1 MPNDKITAVGANIAE
16 KAAMIWN
23 VADMLRGPFKP
34 HEYGLVILPMT
45 VVKRFH
51 DCLLPTHQAVLDTYE
66 KVKKLQVIDGF
77 LQKASGYQ
85 FYNTSRFTFETL
97 LADPDNIESNFRD
110 YLSGFSANAQDVLA
124 KFDFDNIIKRMV
136 ESNTLYLV
144 IKEFGSERAILA
156 RTRSAPWTAAISL
169 RTWCGGSPR
178 ALARKPEPTSPAGI
192 SSI

>member
-110 YLSGFSANAQDVLA
+110 YLWRATPSTSLSRSSAPRRD
-124 KFDFDNIIKRMV
+124 
-136 ESNTLYLV
+136 
-144 IKEFGSERAILA
+144 ILA
-156 RTRSAPWTAAISL
+156 RTRSAPWIAATSL
-169 RTWCGGSPR
+169 RTWCGDSPR
-178 ALARKPEPTSPAGI
+178 ALGRKPELTSPAVI
-192 SSI
+192 SST